1 MTPARHE
8 RPTGGPAERRARAY
22 WCLGPGRG
30 ELRAAEVPL
39 LGPGECLV
47 RTLVSGISAGTERLV
62 TSGRVPDA
70 VADEMRAPFQEG
82 DFPFPV
88 KYGYLAV
95 GRVLE
100 GPDALRG
107 RRVFVLHPHQ
117 DLFVV
122 PADAVTPVPD
132 AVPTDRALLT
142 GAAETALNGLWDGG
156 PLVGDRVA
164 VMGAGLIG
172 ATTALLLSRLPLE
185 RLTVFEPDAARRARV
200 RAAGVA
206 AAAEPEPGASFDLV
220 FDCAAHEDA
229 LNTALGVLDIEG
241 TLVELSWHG
250 DRRPRVD
257 LGSFFHSHRLRIVS
271 SQVGMVSPS
280 RRVRR
285 TPADRRRLAL
295 ELLTDPRFDGFVE
308 RSSAFDDLPAT
319 MAALARGEDLGLCH
333 VVRYPA
339 EKENAPCTD

>member
-1 MTPARHE
+1 MSSVPHGPSTAAR
-8 RPTGGPAERRARAY
+8 PARAY

-30 ELRAAEVPL
+30 ELRPTEVPAR
-39 LGPGECLV
+39 GPGECLV
-47 RTLVSGISAGTERLV
+47 RTLVTGISAGTERLV
-62 TSGRVPDA
+62 TSGRVPDS
-70 VADEMRAPFQEG
+70 VAEEMRAPFQEG

-132 AVPTDRALLT
+132 EVPTDRALLT
-142 GAAETALNGLWDGG
+142 GAAETALNGLWDGA

-172 ATTALLLSRLPLE
+172 ATTALLLSRLPLD
-185 RLTVFEPDAARRARV
+185 RLTVFEPDADRRALL
-200 RAAGVA
+200 RAAGVE

-229 LNTALGVLDIEG
+229 LNAALGVLDLEG
-241 TLVELSWHG
+241 TLVELSWHA

-257 LGSFFHSHRLRIVS
+257 LGAFFHSHRLRIVS
-271 SQVGMVSPS
+271 SQVGSVSPS
-280 RRVRR
+280 CRARR

-295 ELLTDPRFDGFVE
+295 ALLADPRFDRFVE
-308 RSSAFDDLPAT
+308 RSSPFADLPAT

-333 VVRYPA
+333 VVRHA
-339 EKENAPCTD
+339 TEEEIRPCTD